1 MTTPTP
7 INRQSQTSKEDVL
20 TKYGNNIV
28 VIIFC
33 LLSCE
38 TLPAI
43 IQNGLDPD
51 KLFAAIVLVT
61 LPYTAAAVLVVLLW
75 MYTGIDTFQDF
86 CMCLGCSGLILFG
99 FCWLASIVHLGISEH
114 EFAFLHLRA
123 PHMTGSPIV
132 WAVQGALYSFA
143 LIQFYLAK
151 YGLPMFIS
159 ATVASFIIAW
169 RIKKSIKEWMEK

>member
-1 MTTPTP
+1 M
-7 INRQSQTSKEDVL
+7 
-20 TKYGNNIV
+20 
-28 VIIFC
+28 IIFS
-33 LLSCE
+33 LLIGD

-51 KLFAAIVLVT
+51 KLFAAIVLIT

-86 CMCLGCSGLILFG
+86 CLCLGFSGLILFG
-99 FCWLASIVHLGISEH
+99 FFWLASLVHWGISD
-114 EFAFLHLRA
+114 ADVALLPK
-123 PHMTGSPIV
+123 PHMTGSSI
-132 WAVQGALYSFA
+132 ALAIEGALYSWV

-151 YGLPMFIS
+151 YGFPMFIS
-159 ATVASFIIAW
+159 ATAASFLIAW